1 MREEYVIQA
10 YSPTAHQVIREFNL
24 EMNNP
29 AITDSVYATQIAT
42 AFAER
47 LNRNQYL
54 KATDWEPKVEWQ
66 QVGIE
71 TLPGYISSQN

>member
-24 EMNNP
+24 EMGNLS
-29 AITDSVYATQIAT
+29 ITDLNYATQIAT
-42 AFAER
+42 SFAQR
-47 LNRNQYL
+47 LNQQQYL

-66 QVGIE
+66 QLGIQ
-71 TLPGYISSQN
+71 TLPGYIG